1 MIRPT
6 RAQEGH
12 AQPNGL
18 FDDRFLHTTLRRRS
32 SDPDRS
38 PGGSPA
44 LMGRRGRGRGRH
56 PRAPRPAVRRFVVA
70 DEARPSGSAEAARLT
85 GWLLGA
91 REDDADRGRAIGRG
105 GDGGETDPSRS
116 APPSAQVEVD
126 RPAPTAEVAAAP
138 AAPAAAAAA
147 APSGIDPGTTVRA
160 GRHRRG
166 DDREAESD
174 EVPRARGGRSSCSQ
188 SQMRRFIK
196 SRIYVPLH
204 ELRRRFAIDGVEDD
218 VAHIEVEGR
227 GYFVGLP
234 QPEAEMLRE
243 LIRSG
248 EVGMELLLDPESP
261 VIVGVFPMRPV
272 PRA

>member
-18 FDDRFLHTTLRRRS
+18 FDDRFRHTTLRRRS

-38 PGGSPA
+38 PGGSPT

-70 DEARPSGSAEAARLT
+70 DEARTPGSTEAARLT

-91 REDDADRGRAIGRG
+91 READGADRSRASGHGEG
-105 GDGGETDPSRS
+105 GLETDPERR
-116 APPSAQVEVD
+116 AAFSAQVEIDPPGAVVDVAVGPTRTDLGTATPAD
-126 RPAPTAEVAAAP
+126 RP
-138 AAPAAAAAA
+138 
-147 APSGIDPGTTVRA
+147 
-160 GRHRRG
+160 RG
-166 DDREAESD
+166 GKDGEAEPD
-174 EVPRARGGRSSCSQ
+174 EAPRARGGGRSSCSQ

-196 SRIYVPLH
+196 SRAYVPLH

-218 VAHIEVEGR
+218 VARIEVEGR

-234 QPEAEMLRE
+234 QREADMLRE